1 MTQKE
6 LETLYYES
14 CRVVTRAGKFLLQEF
29 GKVNEAQIETKSL
42 NSLVSYAD
50 KEAEKMLVEGLAK
63 CLPGSVFLTEEK
75 TVEQESGDYQ
85 WIIDPLDGTTNFLH
99 RIPIFAVSVG
109 LRHKDEIIL
118 GIVYDPNRSECF
130 YAWKGGGAFLNGKP
144 IHVKDNDNL
153 ADSLIATGFP
163 YYDFKKTPEY
173 LKILE
178 ELMQNTRG
186 LRRMGSAAIDLA
198 YTACGRFDA
207 FYEYKLQ
214 VWDVAAGLL
223 LVTEAGGTLSDFTGG
238 EKYEDGAEVIAG
250 SVKIAKAVRE
260 VTEKYWLKS

>member
-1 MTQKE
+1 MTKKE

-14 CRVVTRAGKFLLQEF
+14 CRVVTRAGKFLLGEF
-29 GKVNEAQIETKSL
+29 GKVEKEEIETKSL

-50 KEAEKMLVEGLAK
+50 KEAEKILVEGLAK

-75 TVEQESGDYQ
+75 TTEQKSGTYQ

-109 LRHKDEIIL
+109 LRHEGEIIL

-144 IHVKDNDNL
+144 IKVKDNDNL
-153 ADSLIATGFP
+153 ADSLVATGFP
-163 YYDFKKTPEY
+163 YYDFEYTPEY

-186 LRRMGSAAIDLA
+186 LRRPGSAAIDLA

-207 FYEYKLQ
+207 FYEYNLQ

-223 LVTEAGGTLSDFTGG
+223 LVREAGGVLCDFSGG
-238 EKYEDGAEVIAG
+238 EKYKDGTEVIAG
-250 SVKIAKAVRE
+250 SPEVAAAVCQITR
-260 VTEKYWLKS
+260 KYWTKK